1 ESFNV
6 IVEDI
11 TERKLLEAQFRQAQ
25 KMEAVGRLAGGVA
38 HDFNNLLTAILGC
51 ADLLLETL
59 GPEVPEREDVEEI
72 RKAAKRA
79 ADLTRQLLAFSRQ
92 QVLAPQVLDVNT
104 LVTNLEKLL
113 RRLIGEDVE
122 LRTVLAPDLGAVR
135 ADPGQLEQVIVN
147 LAVNSRDAMPQGGQ
161 LTIETAN
168 VEFDEAYA
176 AEHFPAEPGS
186 YVLLA
191 VTDTGTG
198 MDAQTKSH

>member
-1 ESFNV
+1 MNA
-6 IVEDI
+6 
-11 TERKLLEAQFRQAQ
+11 L
-25 KMEAVGRLAGGVA
+25 VA
-38 HDFNNLLTAILGC
+38 
-51 ADLLLETL
+51 
-59 GPEVPEREDVEEI
+59 
-72 RKAAKRA
+72 
-79 ADLTRQLLAFSRQ
+79 
-92 QVLAPQVLDVNT
+92 
-104 LVTNLEKLL
+104 NLEKLL

-161 LTIETAN
+161 LTIEPAN
-168 VEFDEAYA
+168 VELDEAYA
-176 AEHFPAEPGS
+176 AAHFPAEPGS